1 MEVIPGHPER
11 KLKRGAHSKNPLLLF
26 KKIPF
31 FLRVLRA
38 ALSGALALRRLGFLA
53 FWFFDFSVRLAS
65 WLGGVLAFW
74 LFGFSVL
81 VASWSWGVLAFWL
94 FGFLAFWLFGFLAVL
109 CLRGCV

>member
-1 MEVIPGHPER
+1 M
-11 KLKRGAHSKNPLLLF
+11 
-26 KKIPF
+26 
-31 FLRVLRA
+31 RVLRA

-53 FWFFDFSVRLAS
+53 FWFFVFSVRLAS

-94 FGFLAFWLFGFLAVL
+94 FGCSVPARVRVIIVLLVFGCF
-109 CLRGCV
+109 

>member
-11 KLKRGAHSKNPLLLF
+11 ELKRGAHTKNPLFLF

-38 ALSGALALRRLGFLA
+38 ALSGALALRRLGFLFFVFFCA
-53 FWFFDFSVRLAS
+53 FGFLA
-65 WLGGVLAFW
+65 WWRFGFLAFW

-94 FGFLAFWLFGFLAVL
+94 FGCSVPARVRVILL
-109 CLRGCV
+109 LRSF